1 MSGIEPLP
9 RLAAS
14 DFKQVIRHAPLFSID
29 LLVKNPDGRF
39 LLGLRTNAPAR
50 GYWFVPGGRVY
61 KNEPLAAAF
70 ERISRTELGVSAS
83 LTTGSLI
90 GLYEHFYE
98 DNVFS
103 AEFGT
108 HYIAAA
114 YSLNVDGLDSL
125 PGRQHSD
132 YRWASREEIF
142 RDATVHPYTRDY
154 FLNA

>member
-1 MSGIEPLP
+1 MTGTEPLP
-9 RLAAS
+9 RLADN

-29 LLVKNPDGRF
+29 LLVKNSDGRY
-39 LLGLRTNAPAR
+39 LLGLRTNAPAK

-70 ERISRTELGVSAS
+70 ERISRAELGRPAS
-83 LTTGSLI
+83 PDAGSLV

-108 HYIAAA
+108 HYIVAA
-114 YSLNVDGLDSL
+114 YSLSVDGLDSL
-125 PGRQHSD
+125 PDQQHSD
-132 YRWASREEIF
+132 YWWASREEIVS
-142 RDATVHPYTRDY
+142 DATVHPYARDY